1 MIRKNLLVLSA
12 CVGMIACQSSSSSID
27 KTLSEGKALV
37 RVGDEKIHE
46 GYIDLIKRVNP
57 AISAQLDAPG
67 GKKRIL
73 DNLIE
78 QEMLYQESLK
88 RGVDKL
94 PKVKEKTELFKRAIV
109 AQALIDEELEKKAK
123 EYYDQ
128 NKDKEFE
135 RVKVAHLFFS
145 STPKPAAPVT
155 PNPKLKTPPAPPAA
169 PTEEEKKKAEADAEK
184 KAQEAYDRLQK
195 GEAWDKLVTELSED
209 KLNSAQ
215 GGDFGYLSKGD
226 RRVERLEYQPLIDAA
241 FALKKEE
248 YSKPIKAKDGWHILK
263 LTEEKKVQ
271 PFDEV
276 AMTIKF
282 KLRGETKAN
291 LMAELKK
298 NMKVQFLDVSLAE
311 PETPPQMPMAPA
323 NPGMP
328 PRPEMKLPNPET
340 KPVK

>member
-1 MIRKNLLVLSA
+1 MIRKSFLVFTA
-12 CVGMIACQSSSSSID
+12 CLGIVACQSGSSNLD
-27 KTLSEGKALV
+27 KVLNEGKPLV

-46 GYIDLIKRVNP
+46 GYLELIKRVNP
-57 AISAQLDAPG
+57 AITAQLDAPG

-78 QEMLYQESLK
+78 QEMLYQESIH

-94 PKVKEKTELFKRAIV
+94 PKVNEKIELFKRAII

-123 EYYDQ
+123 DYYDQ

-135 RVKVAHLFFS
+135 RVKVSHLFFAS
-145 STPKPAAPVT
+145 SPKPPPPVA
-155 PNPKLKTPPAPPAA
+155 PNPKLKTPPPPPAA
-169 PTEEEKKKAEADAEK
+169 PTEEDKKKAEADAEK

-209 KLNSAQ
+209 KLNAAQ

-241 FALKKEE
+241 FALKKDE

-282 KLRGETKAN
+282 KLRGETKGN
-291 LMAELKK
+291 LMADLKK

-311 PETPPQMPMAPA
+311 PEQPANPQMPNMPAP
-323 NPGMP
+323 PK
-328 PRPEMKLPNPET
+328 PEMKIPAPET
-340 KPVK
+340 KPAK